1 MQFTHVLVLLLLF
14 CCVLFSNWLA
24 ALFMGILRVPW
35 LYLFII
41 YILPRT
47 VVNKTITTAT
57 NRKKYRKCANF
68 YGPAALSRACEYLFI
83 YESSSIIPSL
93 CMFVC
98 VCRCV
103 GVLMWFSKNTYFKV
117 PSASQMI
124 WVSLPEVHCFV
135 AAVSFSASGFARLF
149 NSIFILII
157 SVVICFRP
165 CPTSHLALVS
175 SFVKFN
181 EHSECR
187 KWKAAFPQPAQ
198 SAMSLT
204 NVWMNA

>member
-1 MQFTHVLVLLLLF
+1 MSIKQQQQQQTEKNIPNALIFMAQPH
-14 CCVLFSNWLA
+14 CRAPANIC
-24 ALFMGILRVPW
+24 LFMNPAPW
-35 LYLFII
+35 FPV
-41 YILPRT
+41 YI
-47 VVNKTITTAT
+47 
-57 NRKKYRKCANF
+57 C
-68 YGPAALSRACEYLFI
+68 
-83 YESSSIIPSL
+83 L
-93 CMFVC
+93 CVCVC

-124 WVSLPEVHCFV
+124 WLSLPEVHCFV

>member
-1 MQFTHVLVLLLLF
+1 MAQPH
-14 CCVLFSNWLA
+14 CRAPANIC
-24 ALFMGILRVPW
+24 LFMIPAM
-35 LYLFII
+35 I
-41 YILPRT
+41 PR
-47 VVNKTITTAT
+47 
-57 NRKKYRKCANF
+57 
-68 YGPAALSRACEYLFI
+68 
-83 YESSSIIPSL
+83 L
-93 CMFVC
+93 CVCVC

-117 PSASQMI
+117 PSASKMI
-124 WVSLPEVHCFV
+124 WLSLPEVHCFV

-165 CPTSHLALVS
+165 CPTSHLDLVS

-204 NVWMNA
+204 NV